1 MKLYLICDFLGNIYN
16 NYFGYSNVDEM
27 IKDLE
32 YNEKL
37 KHNMNFIET
46 FLEEK

>member
-1 MKLYLICDFLGNIYN
+1 LEYD
-16 NYFGYSNVDEM
+16 GYANVYEM